1 MKACG
6 SSRFRFIQ
14 VQVQKVAH
22 LRQRWD
28 EFKLGD
34 VDRTSADVDL
44 YAGSHQQ
51 SHMAGYHLPSLKQST
66 GEASQVGLHGV

>member
-34 VDRTSADVDL
+34 VDRTSEMLTSRRQAPET
-44 YAGSHQQ
+44 
-51 SHMAGYHLPSLKQST
+51 HMAGYLYS
-66 GEASQVGLHGV
+66 SQAVHW